1 MFKTLW
7 RLFVIVVFILLLKTT
22 FTPQTQAYIVWPE
35 NPNFVE
41 RVKFQVDELQK
52 NAQDLPAN
60 IEMQIRR
67 LLKDVKPG
75 NDAKL
80 V

>member
-1 MFKTLW
+1 MLKTLW
-7 RLFVIVVFILLLKTT
+7 RLFVIVVFIMLVKTT

-35 NPNFVE
+35 NQNFVE
-41 RVKFQVDELQK
+41 RVKFQMDQLQK

-60 IEMQIRR
+60 VEIQIRR
-67 LLKDVKPG
+67 LWKDVKPG
-75 NDAKL
+75 NNAKL